1 MNRLLVLFY
10 SIIAVLVSGG
20 CIGKSARGLTPETT
34 AGRAAEYRKI
44 TAREAKDKM
53 DGGEDFIL
61 LDVRTS
67 SEFKEKHI
75 DGAMLIPNEEIKKR
89 APDELPDKDALILV
103 YCRSGGR
110 SAQASK
116 ELVKMG
122 YTNIYDM
129 GGINDWPF
137 DTVSG

>member
-1 MNRLLVLFY
+1 M
-10 SIIAVLVSGG
+10 
-20 CIGKSARGLTPETT
+20 
-34 AGRAAEYRKI
+34 YRKI
-44 TAREAKDKM
+44 NAREAKEM
-53 DGGEDFIL
+53 MEGGKDFIL

-67 SEFKEKHI
+67 GEYKEKHI
-75 DGAMLIPNEEIKKR
+75 KGAILIPNDEIRKR
-89 APDELPDKDALILV
+89 ASGELPDKGALILV

-110 SAQASK
+110 SAQASR
-116 ELVKMG
+116 ELVKMQ